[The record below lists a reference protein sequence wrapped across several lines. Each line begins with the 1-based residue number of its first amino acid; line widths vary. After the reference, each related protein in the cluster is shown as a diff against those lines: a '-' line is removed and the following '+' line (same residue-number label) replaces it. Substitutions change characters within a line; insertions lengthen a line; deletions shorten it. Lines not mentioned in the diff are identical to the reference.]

1 MKYILLI
8 LTLQFA
14 VVVEAQKKGEL
25 VEVADH
31 FSFTEGPVADA
42 RGDIYFTDQPNNRI
56 WKYSASGELIRFLEP
71 SGRANGLAM
80 DNDGWLVACAD
91 ENNEIWRIHPETREI
106 EVLVGTYAGKPL
118 NGPND
123 LWISSSGNYYITD
136 PYYQRSYWSRTSAE
150 LPEALYM
157 YQQGKLLQV
166 DSNFVRPNGIA
177 ASPDERKLYVADIG
191 DNKTYVYDIAE
202 NGALHNKRFFCD
214 RGSDGMTTDKKGNV
228 YLTGDGVFVYTAQGA
243 LLRHIKVPVKWTANV
258 CFGGKES
265 EYLFITASEKIFK
278 IYPDW

>member
-91 ENNEIWRIHPETREI
+91 ETNAIWRSHPGTRGI
-106 EVLVGTYAGKPL
+106 GGLAGPYAGKPRP
-118 NGPND
+118 GP
-123 LWISSSGNYYITD
+123 T
-136 PYYQRSYWSRTSAE
+136 
-150 LPEALYM
+150 AL
-157 YQQGKLLQV
+157 
-166 DSNFVRPNGIA
+166 A
-177 ASPDERKLYVADIG
+177 
-191 DNKTYVYDIAE
+191 T
-202 NGALHNKRFFCD
+202 
-214 RGSDGMTTDKKGNV
+214 
-228 YLTGDGVFVYTAQGA
+228 
-243 LLRHIKVPVKWTANV
+243 
-258 CFGGKES
+258 
-265 EYLFITASEKIFK
+265 
-278 IYPDW
+278 